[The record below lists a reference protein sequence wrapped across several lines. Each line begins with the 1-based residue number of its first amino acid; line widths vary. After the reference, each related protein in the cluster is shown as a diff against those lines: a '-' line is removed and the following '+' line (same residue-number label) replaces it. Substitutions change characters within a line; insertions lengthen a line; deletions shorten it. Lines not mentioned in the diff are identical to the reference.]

1 MEVVRSERV
10 DLTPL
15 LTHSFPL
22 EKITDAYELFGIA
35 GRWSVAGSNQARA
48 GPCFRSIA
56 PETKHRQEESRVRQN
71 HLRERRSSSCN
82 TRMSK
87 ELALE
92 NNNFRKVVFTNK
104 HSQVVLMSI
113 LPGEDIGREVH
124 KAVDQVLVFVKGV
137 GQAVVGWETHDI
149 GPGDMFAVPAGT
161 EHDFTNTGDEVL
173 KLFTV
178 YSPPEHPDG
187 VVHATKADA
196 LAHPEE

>member
-1 MEVVRSERV
+1 
-10 DLTPL
+10 
-15 LTHSFPL
+15 
-22 EKITDAYELFGIA
+22 
-35 GRWSVAGSNQARA
+35 
-48 GPCFRSIA
+48 
-56 PETKHRQEESRVRQN
+56 
-71 HLRERRSSSCN
+71 
-82 TRMSK
+82 MSMQYK
-87 ELALE
+87 NIEQSALE
-92 NNNFRKVVFTNK
+92 NNNFRKVLFTNK

-124 KAVDQVLVFVKGV
+124 EVVDQVLVFVKGA
-137 GQAVVGWETHDI
+137 GQAVVGGETHDI
-149 GPGDMFAVPAGT
+149 AAGDMFAVPAGT